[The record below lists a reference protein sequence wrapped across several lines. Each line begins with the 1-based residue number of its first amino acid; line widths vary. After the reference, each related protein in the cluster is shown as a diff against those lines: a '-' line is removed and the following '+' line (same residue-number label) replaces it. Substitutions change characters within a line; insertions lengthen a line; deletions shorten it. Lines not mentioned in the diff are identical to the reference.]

1 MKRPPHAPPPPRP
14 TTDRCDA
21 VEWNGIDR
29 SRRSRASHVER
40 DAHERWYARARASDD
55 DDDDDDD
62 GEGEGDGGRKR
73 RGKKT
78 AEGDRRSARE
88 SER

>member
-1 MKRPPHAPPPPRP
+1 MVRA
-14 TTDRCDA
+14 
-21 VEWNGIDR
+21 ID
-29 SRRSRASHVER
+29 
-40 DAHERWYARARASDD
+40 ASDD

-62 GEGEGDGGRKR
+62 DDEGEGDGGRKR